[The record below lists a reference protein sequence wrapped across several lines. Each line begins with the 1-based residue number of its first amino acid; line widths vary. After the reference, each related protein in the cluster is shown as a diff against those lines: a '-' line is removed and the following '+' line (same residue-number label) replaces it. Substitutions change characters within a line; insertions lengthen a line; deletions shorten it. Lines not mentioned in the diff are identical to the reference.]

1 VQRSRHGLI
10 YLTVVYF
17 MTYIYSAYCL
27 FIFLLYCYVIGG
39 TEENDEN
46 PEDKRYP
53 SKDSNPVP
61 PEYESGTLPTRP
73 SSLLLLLC

>member
-1 VQRSRHGLI
+1 
-10 YLTVVYF
+10 
-17 MTYIYSAYCL
+17 
-27 FIFLLYCYVIGG
+27 VIGG

-61 PEYESGTLPTRP
+61 PEYESGTLPTDRNVTIP
-73 SSLLLLLC
+73 SAYLSTGSLFIKTSNLLLSVLEGNREMSYEPNFK